1 MDDGC
6 TVPFSSVLAGML
18 LFQRIVNP
26 TDIIRVISEL
36 SSNDIYVDDGEDL
49 DYLFFCV
56 DFRKDCS
63 FALKDGYDY
72 QTILEDGGT
81 LYDYL
86 YDTAG
91 ELVVQFFK
99 NSSKYCCEFS
109 RLYEQNYKVMID
121 LNKDKQKSF
130 TKKKTKLYFIPLF
143 VRGIH

>member
-18 LFQRIVNP
+18 LFQRIIKP
-26 TDIIRVISEL
+26 IDIMRVISEL
-36 SSNDIYVDDGEDL
+36 SNNDIYVDDDDL
-49 DYLFFCV
+49 DYLLFCV

-63 FALKDGYDY
+63 FAMKKGYDY

-81 LYDYL
+81 LYDFL
-86 YDTAG
+86 YSTAG
-91 ELVVQFFK
+91 DLIVQFFK
-99 NSSKYCCEFS
+99 NNSKYCCEFS
-109 RLYEQNYKVMID
+109 RLYEQNCRVMID

-143 VRGIH
+143 VRGILK